1 MKSCA
6 ITGRIK
12 KYRSVIK
19 KNNKKHDKIVFLG
32 KDKLNTI
39 KFVGSKDLI
48 VMTIFFSVKNVS
60 REYNE
65 IKKNMRNI

>member
-48 VMTIFFSVKNVS
+48 DSYISHDNFFFSKKC
-60 REYNE
+60 
-65 IKKNMRNI
+65 IKRIQRN